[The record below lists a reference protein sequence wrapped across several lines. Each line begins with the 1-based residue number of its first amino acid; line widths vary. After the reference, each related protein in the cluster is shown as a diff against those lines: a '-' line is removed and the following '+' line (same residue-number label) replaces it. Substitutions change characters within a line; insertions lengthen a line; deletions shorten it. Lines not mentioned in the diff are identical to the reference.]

1 MRVRQLLAVLLLP
14 AISAAPT
21 IQAEPVMPQ
30 LLVLGVPHFA
40 NHHRD
45 LINANVEDV
54 LTPARQREMIAIVTA
69 LAALHPNHVAVE
81 WSATKQAALD
91 ERYAAYR
98 AGTYLLTGDEIDQI
112 GLRLAAMLNLP
123 RVDAVNWLE
132 EAPGRDDDYDF
143 GKWLEAHG
151 RTKELAAIT
160 ADGQRRVDAQDK
172 LNRCRPIAD
181 WLREL
186 NSPEYVAWDEST
198 YYRIAAF
205 GDAETNPGAAWV
217 GAWHARNLRIAANL
231 KRVAGAAGDKTV
243 AVFGAGHADLLRQY
257 GVGMGFTVLETNKA
271 LPQPTKP
278 SC

>member
-1 MRVRQLLAVLLLP
+1 MRVRQIIATLLISV
-14 AISAAPT
+14 ISAASAA
-21 IQAEPVMPQ
+21 QAEPVKPR

-54 LTPARQREMIAIVTA
+54 LTPARKREITEIVSA
-69 LAALHPNHVAVE
+69 LAALRPNHVAVE
-81 WSATKQAALD
+81 WSARKQAALD

-98 AGTYLLTGDEIDQI
+98 AGKYVLKGDEIDQI

-132 EAPGRDDDYDF
+132 EAPGKNDDYDF
-143 GKWLEAHG
+143 GKWLQAHG
-151 RTKELAAIT
+151 RSGELSAIT

-181 WLREL
+181 WLRDL

-198 YYRIAAF
+198 YYRIAVF

-231 KRVAGAAGDKTV
+231 KRIAGAAGDRSV
-243 AVFGAGHADLLRQY
+243 AVFGAGHAELLRQY
-257 GVGMGFTVLETNKA
+257 GAGMGFTVLNTNKA
-271 LPQPTKP
+271 LPPPAKAT
-278 SC
+278 C

>member
-1 MRVRQLLAVLLLP
+1 MRVRQIIATLLFP
-14 AISAAPT
+14 AFSAAPAT
-21 IQAEPVMPQ
+21 SAEAGTPH

-45 LINANVEDV
+45 LINPNVEDV
-54 LTPARQREMIAIVTA
+54 LTPTRQREMIEIVSA
-69 LAALHPNHVAVE
+69 LAVLRPNHVAVE

-98 AGTYLLTGDEIDQI
+98 AGKYVLTGDEIDQI

-132 EAPGRDDDYDF
+132 EAPGKDDDYDF
-143 GKWLEAHG
+143 GKWLGAHG
-151 RTKELAAIT
+151 RSGELSAIT

-181 WLREL
+181 WLRYL
-186 NSPEYVAWDEST
+186 NSPEHVAWDNST
-198 YYRIAAF
+198 YYRIATF

-231 KRVAGAAGDKTV
+231 RRIAGGAGDRTV
-243 AVFGAGHADLLRQY
+243 AVFGAGHADLLRRY
-257 GVGMGFTVLETNKA
+257 GTGMGFTVLDTNKA
-271 LPQPTKP
+271 LPPPAKAT
-278 SC
+278 C

>member
-1 MRVRQLLAVLLLP
+1 MLVGRYLAMLLLSVT
-14 AISAAPT
+14 AAAP
-21 IQAEPVMPQ
+21 APPADPVKPH

-40 NHHRD
+40 YHHRD
-45 LINANVEDV
+45 LINPNVEDV
-54 LTPARQREMIAIVTA
+54 LTQVRQREMTDIISA
-69 LAALHPNHVAVE
+69 LAALRPNHVAVE

-91 ERYAAYR
+91 QRYKAYR
-98 AGTYLLTGDEIDQI
+98 AGKYVLTGDEIDQI

-143 GKWLEAHG
+143 GKWLTAHG
-151 RTKELAAIT
+151 RSEELSAIT
-160 ADGQRRVDAQDK
+160 VEGQRWIDAQDN

-181 WLREL
+181 WLRDV

-231 KRVAGAAGDKTV
+231 KRVAGAAGDRTV
-243 AVFGAGHADLLRQY
+243 AIFGAGHANLLRHY
-257 GVGMGFTVLETNKA
+257 GAGMGFKVLDTNEA
-271 LPQPTKP
+271 LPKP
-278 SC
+278 NKGAC

>member
-1 MRVRQLLAVLLLP
+1 MRVRRILAVLLLSAIATAP
-14 AISAAPT
+14 APP
-21 IQAEPVMPQ
+21 AEPGKPH

-45 LINANVEDV
+45 LINSNVEDV
-54 LTPARQREMIAIVTA
+54 LTTARQREMTEIVSA
-69 LAALHPNHVAVE
+69 LAKLRPNHVAVE

-91 ERYAAYR
+91 ERYVAYR
-98 AGTYLLTGDEIDQI
+98 AGTYVLTGDKIDQI

-132 EAPGRDDDYDF
+132 EAPGKDDDYDF
-143 GKWLEAHG
+143 GKWLQAHG
-151 RTKELAAIT
+151 RSEELSAIT
-160 ADGQRRVDAQDK
+160 AEGQRRVDAQDK

-181 WLREL
+181 WLRDL
-186 NSPEYVAWDEST
+186 NSREYVAWDEST

-231 KRVAGAAGDKTV
+231 KRVAGAGGDRTV
-243 AVFGAGHADLLRQY
+243 AVFGAGHADLLRRY
-257 GVGMGFTVLETNKA
+257 GAGMGFTVLDTNKA
-271 LPQPTKP
+271 LPR
-278 SC
+278 SAGGAC

>member
-1 MRVRQLLAVLLLP
+1 MRVRHIIATLLIS
-14 AISAAPT
+14 AISAASVA
-21 IQAEPVMPQ
+21 QAEPVKPH

-54 LTPARQREMIAIVTA
+54 LTPARQREITEIVSA
-69 LAALHPNHVAVE
+69 LAALRPNHVAVE

-98 AGTYLLTGDEIDQI
+98 AGKYVLTGDEIDQI

-132 EAPGRDDDYDF
+132 EAPGTDDDYDF
-143 GKWLEAHG
+143 GKWLQAHG
-151 RTKELAAIT
+151 RSGELSAIT
-160 ADGQRRVDAQDK
+160 TDGQRRVDAQDK

-181 WLREL
+181 WLRDL
-186 NSPEYVAWDEST
+186 NSAEYGAWDEST
-198 YYRIAAF
+198 YYRIAIF

-217 GAWHARNLRIAANL
+217 GAWHARNLRIVANL
-231 KRVAGAAGDKTV
+231 KRVAGAAGDRTV
-243 AVFGAGHADLLRQY
+243 AVFGAGHADLLRRY
-257 GVGMGFTVLETNKA
+257 GAGMGFTVLNTNNA
-271 LPQPTKP
+271 LPPPVKA